1 MSTDVA
7 TATENVRKVL
17 KPTTPVVMAP
27 APDRITLPLG
37 VLGPAGLVKEAQV
50 RELNGYDEE
59 ALVRTKTIGAAMVVA
74 LDRAVVTIGKEK
86 ATPAMLK
93 DLFMADRQALLV
105 AISRC
110 TWGDKVSVQHLVE
123 EEMIEGE
130 YDLNDLPIKEG
141 DAADS
146 WFDLTLPSKKIARAH
161 WALGDVHEAILT
173 NKGDNSAS
181 FATFMIEKCVDE
193 IDGMPLLG
201 SARNLSIRDR
211 KMLVEEI
218 LERGNYGPQFDKTTI
233 VLGGEEITPAVQ
245 LGDLF
250 PL

>member
-1 MSTDVA
+1 MAAETVK
-7 TATENVRKVL
+7 KVL
-17 KPTTPVVMAP
+17 KPTPPVVMAP
-27 APDRITLPLG
+27 APDRITLPIG
-37 VLGPAGLVKEAQV
+37 MVEPNEVIRDAQV

-74 LDRAVVTIGKEK
+74 LERATVSIGKEK

-110 TWGDKVSVQHLVE
+110 TWGDKINVQHLVE
-123 EEMIEGE
+123 GE
-130 YDLNDLPIKEG
+130 LLDGVYDLNDLPIREG
-141 DAADS
+141 DPADS
-146 WFDLTLPSKKIARAH
+146 WFDLQLPSGKVARAH

-173 NKGDNSAS
+173 SKGENSAT
-181 FATFMIEKCVDE
+181 FATFMINKCVEE
-193 IDGMPLLG
+193 IDGEMFLG
-201 SARNLSIRDR
+201 GALKLSVLDR
-211 KMLVEEI
+211 KFLVDQI

-233 VLGGEEITPAVQ
+233 SLGGEEITPAIQ

-250 PL
+250 PV